1 MSFSIQKAKKDEY
14 QRRELYSIFYEF
26 NEKTKDAWQIMQ
38 ICKPCK
44 KKAQEAGLSTDQV
57 DAEKMEFLINGF
69 QCFINAIYDA
79 KNKIE
84 ALGYGVDEN
93 FNLKGYQSDCMA
105 YFDKQHEKAMR
116 ESQSRKQNENSEWE
130 NALNLIT
137 TKYNEAMNAEIQRV
151 KKEMGF

>member
-14 QRRELYSIFYEF
+14 QRRELYNIFYEF
-26 NEKTKDAWQIMQ
+26 NENTQNAWQIMRT
-38 ICKPCK
+38 CKPCK

-57 DAEKMEFLINGF
+57 DAEKMELLINGF
-69 QCFINAIYDA
+69 QCFINALYDA

-105 YFDKQHEKAMR
+105 YFEKQREKIMK
-116 ESQSRKQNENSEWE
+116 EQKSQAENNEWQ
-130 NALNLIT
+130 NALDAIVS
-137 TKYNEAMNAEIQRV
+137 KYNEAMNVEIQRV
-151 KKEMGF
+151 KKEMGV

>member
-14 QRRELYSIFYEF
+14 QRRELYNIFYEF
-26 NEKTKDAWQIMQ
+26 NENTQNAWQIMLT
-38 ICKPCK
+38 CKPCK

-57 DAEKMEFLINGF
+57 DAEKMELLVNGF
-69 QCFINAIYDA
+69 QCFINALYDA

-84 ALGYGVDEN
+84 ALGYGIDEN

-105 YFDKQHEKAMR
+105 YIEKQREKAIQ
-116 ESQSRKQNENSEWE
+116 EQNLQAENSEWQ
-130 NALNLIT
+130 NALNSIV

-151 KKEMGF
+151 KKEMGV

>member
-14 QRRELYSIFYEF
+14 QRRELYNIFYEF
-26 NEKTKDAWQIMQ
+26 NENTKNAWQIMQ
-38 ICKPCK
+38 TCKPCK

-57 DAEKMEFLINGF
+57 DAEKMELLINSF

-79 KNKIE
+79 QNKIK

-105 YFDKQHEKAMR
+105 YFEKEREKAMQER
-116 ESQSRKQNENSEWE
+116 EKQNENSEWQ
-130 NALNLIT
+130 NALKAIVI
-137 TKYNEAMNAEIQRV
+137 KYNEAMNAEIQRV
-151 KKEMGF
+151 KKEMGV

>member
-14 QRRELYSIFYEF
+14 QRRELYNIFYELGK
-26 NEKTKDAWQIMQ
+26 NTENAWLIMQ
-38 ICKPCK
+38 TCKPCK
-44 KKAQEAGLSTDQV
+44 KKAQEAGLGADQV
-57 DAEKMEFLINGF
+57 DAEKMELLVNGF

-105 YFDKQHEKAMR
+105 YFENKQKKIMQE
-116 ESQSRKQNENSEWE
+116 QNLETQNIEWQ
-130 NALNLIT
+130 NALKSIVE
-137 TKYNEAMNAEIQRV
+137 KYNEAMNAEIQRV
-151 KKEMGF
+151 KKEMGV

>member
-14 QRRELYSIFYEF
+14 QRRELYNIFYEF
-26 NEKTKDAWQIMQ
+26 NENTRNAWQIMQ
-38 ICKPCK
+38 TCKPCK

-57 DAEKMEFLINGF
+57 DAEKMELLVNGF

-93 FNLKGYQSDCMA
+93 FNLKGYQSECMA
-105 YFDKQHEKAMR
+105 YFDKENETFRQ
-116 ESQSRKQNENSEWE
+116 ESERLDENKEWQ
-130 NALNLIT
+130 NALNSIIE
-137 TKYNEAMNAEIQRV
+137 KYNEAMNAEIQRV
-151 KKEMGF
+151 KKEMGV